1 MKLMGKDAIVPDIE
15 AKMCMQGTPY
25 AYKLFHFGEIYEL
38 ASACIDILKKF
49 FPKSF
54 FSKLAYA

>member
-25 AYKLFHFGEIYEL
+25 ALSLIHI
-38 ASACIDILKKF
+38 
-49 FPKSF
+49 
-54 FSKLAYA
+54 